1 MKAGWYERNGPARDV
16 LVVGEMET
24 PQPAE
29 GEVLVRLAVSGV
41 NPSDVKSRA
50 GRPLTA
56 PRIIPHS
63 DGAGVIEAVGEGVD
77 RARTGERVWIWNGQW
92 KRPFGTA
99 AEYIALPQEQA
110 VRLPDHVDFAAGA
123 CLGIPA
129 LTALQAVD
137 HQGDVAGK
145 TLLVT
150 GGAASVGHYIC
161 QIASRRGAR
170 VIATASARRADH
182 ARAAGAAEIIDYR
195 NDDVAERVKA
205 LTGGRGADGIID
217 MDLSTTAT
225 LLPKGVLAP
234 HGKLVCYGSNV
245 PADIPVSFTAMLW
258 GSLTLQLFLVYEL
271 TPAQRQAALAELT
284 RLLEQ
289 DALVH
294 AVGASFALDDI
305 AAAHEAVEKGDIIGN
320 VVLDLS

>member
-1 MKAGWYERNGPARDV
+1 MLAGWYEKNGSARDV

-24 PQPAE
+24 PKPGA

-50 GRPLTA
+50 GRPLIA

-63 DGAGVIEAVGEGVD
+63 DGAGIIEAVGAGVD
-77 RARTGERVWIWNGQW
+77 TARIGERVWIWNGQW

-99 AEYIALPQEQA
+99 AEFIALPEQQA
-110 VRLPDHVDFAAGA
+110 VRLPDSVDFAAGA

-129 LTALQAVD
+129 LTALQAVE

-150 GGAASVGHYIC
+150 GGAASVGHYAC
-161 QIASRRGAR
+161 QIAAQRGAR
-170 VIATASARRADH
+170 VIATASARRAAH
-182 ARAAGAAEIIDYR
+182 ARAAGASENIDYKS
-195 NDDVAERVKA
+195 DDIAERVKE
-205 LTGGRGADGIID
+205 LTGGKGVDGIID
-217 MDLSTTAT
+217 MDLSTTAP

-234 HGKLVCYGSNV
+234 HGKLVCYGSNA

-271 TPAQRQAALAELT
+271 TPQQRESALAELT
-284 RLLEQ
+284 RLLEAGKL
-289 DALVH
+289 DHAIGARFPLVE
-294 AVGASFALDDI
+294 I
-305 AAAHEAVEKGDIIGN
+305 AAAHEAVEKGEIIGN
-320 VVLDLS
+320 VVLEVG

>member
-1 MKAGWYERNGPARDV
+1 MKAGWYENNGAARDV

-24 PQPAE
+24 PKPAG

-63 DGAGVIEAVGEGVD
+63 DGAGIIEAVGPGVD
-77 RARTGERVWIWNGQW
+77 KTRIGERVWIWNGQW

-110 VRLPDHVDFAAGA
+110 VRLPDHVDFVAGA

-129 LTALQAVD
+129 LTALQAVE
-137 HQGDVAGK
+137 HQGNVAGK

-161 QIASRRGAR
+161 QIAAQRGAR
-170 VIATASARRADH
+170 VIATASARRAAH
-182 ARAAGAAEIIDYR
+182 ARAVGASEIIDYTSE
-195 NDDVAERVKA
+195 DVSERVKA
-205 LTGGRGADGIID
+205 LTGGNGADGIID
-217 MDLSTTAT
+217 MDLSTTAA

-271 TPAQRQAALAELT
+271 TPAQRAAALAELT
-284 RLLEQ
+284 RLLEE
-289 DALVH
+289 DKLVH
-294 AVGASFALDDI
+294 AIGAQFPLAEI
-305 AAAHEAVEKGDIIGN
+305 AAAHEAVEKGEIIGN
-320 VVLDLS
+320 VVLEMD

>member
-1 MKAGWYERNGPARDV
+1 MKAGWYEKNGPARDV
-16 LVVGEMET
+16 LVLGEMET
-24 PQPAE
+24 PKPSA
-29 GEVLVRLAVSGV
+29 GEVLVRLAASGV

-63 DGAGVIEAVGEGVD
+63 DGAGIVEAVGPGVD
-77 RARTGERVWIWNGQW
+77 KARVGERVWIWNGQW

-110 VRLPDHVDFAAGA
+110 VRLPDNVDFAAGA

-129 LTALQAVD
+129 LTALQAVE

-161 QIASRRGAR
+161 QIAAQRGAR
-170 VIATASARRADH
+170 VIATASPRRAAH
-182 ARAAGAAEIIDYR
+182 AMAAGASEIIDYTSE
-195 NDDVAERVKA
+195 DVAERVMA
-205 LTGGRGADGIID
+205 LTGGKGADGIID
-217 MDLSTTAT
+217 MDLSTTAA

-271 TPAQRQAALAELT
+271 TPAQRAAAVDQLT
-284 RLLEQ
+284 RLLEK
-289 DALVH
+289 DKLVH
-294 AVGASFALDDI
+294 AIGARFPLAEI
-305 AAAHEAVEKGDIIGN
+305 ATAHETVEKGEIIGN
-320 VVLDLS
+320 VVLEID